1 MGPAGPSAV
10 RLKEDGSSAAPPR
23 VTLGALFLAF
33 AKVSLVSVGGGT
45 QAWIR
50 QVTVKD
56 RQWLDDDEFAQ
67 ALAVCQFLPGP
78 NTLNMATFLG
88 ARFRGAPGAGACLAG
103 LTLLPFLIVLGLGML
118 YFRTGYV
125 PRLAGAFTGLGAA
138 AAGVAF
144 GTALNM
150 GMKRKSD
157 PRFLTLTLFVFTTL
171 AFARWSVLAV
181 VPLVLLAAALL
192 YRGKK

>member
-1 MGPAGPSAV
+1 MRIALAS
-10 RLKEDGSSAAPPR
+10 
-23 VTLGALFLAF
+23 LFLAF

-50 QVTVKD
+50 QVTVQD
-56 RQWLDDDEFAQ
+56 HQWLDEDEFAQ

-88 ARFRGAPGAGACLAG
+88 SRFRGWPGAAACVLG
-103 LTLLPFLIVLGLGML
+103 LTLLPFLIVLGLGVL

-150 GMKRKSD
+150 GLKRGRE
-157 PRFLTLTLFVFTTL
+157 PRFWVLASFVFVSL

-181 VPLVLLAAALL
+181 VPLVLLAAWLV
-192 YRGKK
+192 YRR

>member
-1 MGPAGPSAV
+1 
-10 RLKEDGSSAAPPR
+10 
-23 VTLGALFLAF
+23 
-33 AKVSLVSVGGGT
+33 VSLVSVGGGT

-50 QVTVKD
+50 QVTVKE

-88 ARFRGAPGAGACLAG
+88 ARFRGAAGSAACLAG
-103 LTLLPFLIVLGLGML
+103 LTFLPFLIVLGLGAL

-150 GMKRKSD
+150 GKKRGKD
-157 PRFLTLTLFVFTTL
+157 ARFLFLAVCAFVTL

-181 VPLVLLAAALL
+181 VPLVLLGAALL
-192 YRGKK
+192 YRESK